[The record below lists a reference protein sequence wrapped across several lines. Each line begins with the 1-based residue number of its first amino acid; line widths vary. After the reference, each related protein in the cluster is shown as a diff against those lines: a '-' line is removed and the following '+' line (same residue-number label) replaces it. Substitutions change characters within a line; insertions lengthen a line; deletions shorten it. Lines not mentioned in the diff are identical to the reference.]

1 MSRARITSLIV
12 VCLLAASAAFASWY
26 DDYDV
31 GIAAAHKGQWAV
43 VVQKMNAAIAG
54 HDKESNNER
63 TYGAIFIS
71 YHPHYYR
78 GVAYL
83 NLGKYEQAVTEFE
96 KTSGPGEYDL
106 GSIEELMRRTK
117 TKLEAANTPTPETP
131 APAPPT
137 PPRTVTPVPV
147 PVPVMPAAPSIDPAL
162 RQRVATEIN
171 NARARMTAAQGR
183 KATASPQYAQGTSQ
197 LMAANTGSATAKS
210 NDDLNAA
217 FAAAQNAGM
226 LFDSA
231 PAPGA
236 PPTQVAVAPT
246 RPVAATDAVL
256 AADKQKVRGALE
268 AYFRGDFEDA
278 SRDFEVLT
286 RQMPNNGWIWAFLG
300 ASQYSVFAF
309 EADEQFKTSA
319 MQSFQKAKRLRR
331 WGGGLPERYFSK
343 RIRKVFETAG

>member
-171 NARARMTAAQGR
+171 NPRARMTAAQGR

-236 PPTQVAVAPT
+236 PPPH
-246 RPVAATDAVL
+246 
-256 AADKQKVRGALE
+256 
-268 AYFRGDFEDA
+268 
-278 SRDFEVLT
+278 
-286 RQMPNNGWIWAFLG
+286 
-300 ASQYSVFAF
+300 
-309 EADEQFKTSA
+309 
-319 MQSFQKAKRLRR
+319 
-331 WGGGLPERYFSK
+331 
-343 RIRKVFETAG
+343 